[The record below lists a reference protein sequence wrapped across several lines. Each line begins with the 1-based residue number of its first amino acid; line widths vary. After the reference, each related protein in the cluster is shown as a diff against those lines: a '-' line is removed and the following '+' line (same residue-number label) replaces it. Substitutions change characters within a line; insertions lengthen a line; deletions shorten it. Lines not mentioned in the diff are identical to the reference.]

1 HDHAATLPRDA
12 RERRAQGP
20 GAWRAH
26 LGAEHIP
33 KRVSQ
38 VHAHEWHALA
48 GHVAMHEC
56 KMHVTLH
63 VILVRMEAE
72 LAEFGPDHALGDTL
86 DRAFVAQTITDEFR
100 DRADLQS
107 VMAREGLELWPPR
120 HRAVVVHHFDD
131 HGSRSEAGE

>member
-1 HDHAATLPRDA
+1 
-12 RERRAQGP
+12 
-20 GAWRAH
+20 
-26 LGAEHIP
+26 
-33 KRVSQ
+33 
-38 VHAHEWHALA
+38 
-48 GHVAMHEC
+48 C

-131 HGSRSEAGE
+131 HGSRSEAGETGEVAARLRVPGARQHAARLRHDREDVSRLAQVF